1 MRLVAARGRAMAEAA
16 SQVRTGM
23 AAVVG
28 GDEQTVLARLEDLGL
43 EPANRNGGGQ
53 IVAAGELDALDR
65 LRAEPP
71 TGARVIPLQVAG
83 AFHTRF
89 MQPAVEALRAFA
101 ATLKPADPGPRLWT
115 NRDGTE
121 VTSGREFLDLL
132 VGQIASPVRWDRT
145 MESFSVTGV
154 TGIVELPP
162 AGALTGLAKR
172 ALKGTPTVA
181 VKTPADLAAVHDLL
195 DRTT

>member
-1 MRLVAARGRAMAEAA
+1 
-16 SQVRTGM
+16 
-23 AAVVG
+23 
-28 GDEQTVLARLEDLGL
+28 
-43 EPANRNGGGQ
+43 
-53 IVAAGELDALDR
+53 
-65 LRAEPP
+65 
-71 TGARVIPLQVAG
+71 
-83 AFHTRF
+83 
-89 MQPAVEALRAFA
+89 MQPAVETLREFA
-101 ATLKPADPGPRLWT
+101 ATLTPADPGPRLWT
-115 NRDGTE
+115 NHDGTE
-121 VTSGREFLDLL
+121 VTSGRDFLDLL